1 MERIELETPRL
12 HLRAWHDADLDYLH
26 ELCSDPLVMRYFPKL
41 LSRDECAAVMAR
53 RCKRGVSSSIRSI
66 GSSVLFP

>member
-1 MERIELETPRL
+1 MDEPMERIELETPRL

-41 LSRDECAAVMAR
+41 LSRDECAAVMGRWSLRVTA
-53 RCKRGVSSSIRSI
+53 VSS
-66 GSSVLFP
+66 V